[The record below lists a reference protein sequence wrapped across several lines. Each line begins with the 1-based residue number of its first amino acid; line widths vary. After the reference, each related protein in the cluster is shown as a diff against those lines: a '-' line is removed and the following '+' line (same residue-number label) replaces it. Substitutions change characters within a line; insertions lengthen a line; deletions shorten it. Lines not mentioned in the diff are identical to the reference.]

1 MSNKKSALGRGFDM
15 LMPTDVDTTLLES
28 DGERVQKLYITD
40 IFPNPDQ
47 PRRIFDDAA
56 LEELALSIK
65 QYGVLQPLI
74 VSPGPVKGNYILI
87 AGERRWRAAKIA
99 GLDKLP
105 AIVRT
110 SKELE
115 QLEIALVENIQRV
128 DLSPLETAASIR
140 RLHDMFNQ
148 SYDDIAR
155 RLGKA
160 PSTVNNIVRLLQLS
174 PAAQES
180 LRQEKISEG
189 HARSILALKDF
200 PDKQQE
206 LLMLIQKQ
214 GWSVR
219 QAEQFV
225 VATKESAKAGEVP
238 DSVVAEK
245 RTKPSNPA
253 TEALSKSLQR
263 PVTIKHM
270 AKGGRLEI
278 GFKTQEDLDELL
290 ALLARTSRPR

>member
-1 MSNKKSALGRGFDM
+1 MAHKKSALGRGFDV
-15 LMPTDVDTTLLES
+15 LMPTGLDTSLLEKE
-28 DGERVQKLYITD
+28 GERVQNLFVTAIN
-40 IFPNPDQ
+40 PNPDQ
-47 PRRIFDDAA
+47 PRRFFDDIA
-56 LEELALSIK
+56 LGQLAESIK
-65 QYGVLQPLI
+65 QYGILQPLI
-74 VSPGPVKGNYILI
+74 VSPDNEPGQYIII
-87 AGERRWRAAKIA
+87 AGERRYRASKLA
-99 GLDKLP
+99 GLEKVP

-128 DLSPLETAASIR
+128 DLSPLETAASIH
-140 RLHDMFNQ
+140 RLHDLFSQ
-148 SYDDIAR
+148 SYDEIAK

-174 PAAQES
+174 PAAQDA
-180 LRQEKISEG
+180 LRENRISEG

-200 PDKQQE
+200 PQAQTE
-206 LLMLIQKQ
+206 LLLLIQKH

-225 VATKESAKAGEVP
+225 IATKAGAK
-238 DSVVAEK
+238 DTVVAEK
-245 RTKPSNPA
+245 QTKASNPQ
-253 TEALSKSLQR
+253 TEVLSKSLRR
-263 PVTIKHM
+263 PVSIKHL

-290 ALLARTSRPR
+290 ELLKKLS